1 MWNRKEIK
9 AAGKAAFKAN
19 YWRCVLVAFILTLI
33 AGVVGGVSGLTSS
46 TTAMMGSLGAF
57 SGDQFMNV
65 TVDEDGVDFSSE
77 IGDIIDGDIANEIQD
92 EEISFY
98 EIQSDPAAAAKL
110 MNVLMIAAMPMLLF
124 GIAVTILVLNP
135 FTVSYSRF
143 FLQNSRKTKAEPYD
157 GSDLNELGYGYTHR
171 FGRNVLTMFLRD
183 LFMCLWTLMFIIP
196 GLVKSYSYRMVPYI
210 LSDNEDMSATE
221 AITKS
226 REIMNGNKWRAFVL
240 DLSFI
245 GWVFLSCIT
254 LGLVGI
260 FYVAPYIS
268 ATEAEL
274 YEAIKD

>member
-1 MWNRKEIK
+1 
-9 AAGKAAFKAN
+9 
-19 YWRCVLVAFILTLI
+19 
-33 AGVVGGVSGLTSS
+33 
-46 TTAMMGSLGAF
+46 
-57 SGDQFMNV
+57 
-65 TVDEDGVDFSSE
+65 
-77 IGDIIDGDIANEIQD
+77 
-92 EEISFY
+92 
-98 EIQSDPAAAAKL
+98 
-110 MNVLMIAAMPMLLF
+110 
-124 GIAVTILVLNP
+124 
-135 FTVSYSRF
+135 
-143 FLQNSRKTKAEPYD
+143 
-157 GSDLNELGYGYTHR
+157 
-171 FGRNVLTMFLRD
+171 
-183 LFMCLWTLMFIIP
+183 MCLWTLLFIIP
-196 GLVKSYSYRMVPYI
+196 GLIKSYSYRMVPYI

>member
-157 GSDLNELGYGYTHR
+157 GSDL
-171 FGRNVLTMFLRD
+171 FLRD
-183 LFMCLWTLMFIIP
+183 LFMCLWTLLFIIP
-196 GLVKSYSYRMVPYI
+196 GLIKSYSYRMVPYI

>member
-143 FLQNSRKTKAEPYD
+143 FLQNSRKTKSEPYD

-183 LFMCLWTLMFIIP
+183 LFMCLWTLLFIIP
-196 GLVKSYSYRMVPYI
+196 GLIKSYSYRMVPYI

>member
-19 YWRCVLVAFILTLI
+19 YWRCVLVALI
-33 AGVVGGVSGLTSS
+33 IAAIGCVIGGVSGITSS
-46 TTAMMGSLGAF
+46 TGALVGSLG
-57 SGDQFMNV
+57 SMDNGMSISV
-65 TVDEDGVDFSSE
+65 
-77 IGDIIDGDIANEIQD
+77 DGDDLSITGADGSTILEADSDSLDFNTSTASANEVVGAMAILT
-92 EEISFY
+92 
-98 EIQSDPAAAAKL
+98 A
-110 MNVLMIAAMPMLLF
+110 IAAPLLLV
-124 GIAVTILVLNP
+124 GVAITILVLNP

-143 FLQNSRKTKAEPYD
+143 FLQNSRKTKAEPFD
-157 GSDLNELGYGYTHR
+157 GADLNELGYGYTHR

-183 LFMCLWTLMFIIP
+183 LFTCLWTLLFIIP

-210 LSDNEDMSATE
+210 LSDNEEMTATE

-226 REIMNGNKWRAFVL
+226 REIMNGNKWRSFVL

-245 GWVFLSCIT
+245 GWILLSCIT
-254 LGLVGI
+254 LGIVGI
-260 FYVAPYIS
+260 FYVNPYIS